1 MNIMKLKEKA
11 LKKLNSGYKVI
22 VPATLFYL
30 LIIGAS
36 YLVGKLIYNE
46 HINILFNII
55 ITGLLYEGLLQ
66 IAIKISKGKPSK
78 MTELFD
84 RTDLFWKS
92 SAITIII
99 TVITVICEILET
111 IAAKSL
117 MTFIINKA
125 GINIMISTTM
135 IIFGF
140 ILCAAIAVFYIM
152 LMASWSQVYY
162 ILYENED
169 MPVLDIFSKSMDLM
183 EEHKIT
189 YIILNVSFIGWVILG
204 TITIGLLYLWLIPYI
219 LVANTNF
226 YYELKKQE
234 KKES

>member
-1 MNIMKLKEKA
+1 
-11 LKKLNSGYKVI
+11 
-22 VPATLFYL
+22 
-30 LIIGAS
+30 
-36 YLVGKLIYNE
+36 
-46 HINILFNII
+46 
-55 ITGLLYEGLLQ
+55 
-66 IAIKISKGKPSK
+66 
-78 MTELFD
+78 
-84 RTDLFWKS
+84 
-92 SAITIII
+92 
-99 TVITVICEILET
+99 
-111 IAAKSL
+111 
-117 MTFIINKA
+117 
-125 GINIMISTTM
+125 MISTTM

-204 TITIGLLYLWLIPYI
+204 TITLGLLYLWLIPYI